1 MEKESC
7 KRRFGISTR
16 QIGPVI
22 ELCFELCF
30 FIYCVSEVHSD
41 MGQIYIIVF
50 ITSSPNAN

>member
-1 MEKESC
+1 MEKESF

-16 QIGPVI
+16 QIEPVI
-22 ELCFELCF
+22 ELCFELYF